1 LQVFRLILQKHRLS
15 RTIINGL
22 KNNQT
27 HQPGIMTDKPS
38 PPTLEE
44 LTLAYRELQK
54 NKMLIQHLTD
64 ENKILKRELQALKKN
79 ANQTKQNRQNLIANI
94 SHEIRT
100 PLHAIVGLSNSLK
113 DITDE
118 NDRKESIEIIENSAF
133 VLGAMISNIL
143 DTAKI
148 DSHNLKL
155 DVHPFNLKSLIKNLQ
170 TTFAYRLKNK
180 PVEFRIEIDEN
191 IPDLV
196 EGDEQKILHALF
208 NLLSNAER
216 FTEKGMIKLSVAVL
230 KSSHDKILTVFTI
243 EDTGR
248 GLSSDDPRLS
258 HERLDDYIEKRK
270 KLNKEGQGLGLP
282 ITSTLIKLLKGDVKI
297 DSDNKADPMQ
307 GSATVESNANNGVKI
322 TAVLPLKR
330 YVGNTNK
337 KKIVSTEDDTL
348 LSTLDIL
355 IAEDNSINRKYF
367 SILLNK
373 WNIQHTFVNNG
384 NEAIEKINKHDFD
397 LVLLDI
403 NMPELDGFE
412 TTEAIRKMK
421 DAKKSVVP
429 VIGVSASVLTE
440 YKVKGK
446 KAGMNYFLPKPF
458 KPEQLKELLAEFA
471 LEKQTQNDPFANES
485 MLSEYFGN
493 DYIAAEEIFKIFIEE
508 SIPEINNWEKLLQE
522 KGKRELGIRA
532 HALKS
537 VLEMLGL
544 SSLSEKCFELEQ
556 ACAFEEDDMQLKEK
570 IAHIQSATKKTEP
583 RIIKQYQFINKM
595 ANKHD

>member
-1 LQVFRLILQKHRLS
+1 
-15 RTIINGL
+15 
-22 KNNQT
+22 
-27 HQPGIMTDKPS
+27 
-38 PPTLEE
+38 
-44 LTLAYRELQK
+44 
-54 NKMLIQHLTD
+54 MLIQRLTD
-64 ENKILKRELQALKKN
+64 ENKTLKKELQALKKN
-79 ANQTKQNRQNLIANI
+79 ANQTKQNHQSLLANI

-148 DSHNLKL
+148 DSRNLKL
-155 DVHPFNLKSLIKNLQ
+155 NIHPFNLKTLIKNLQ
-170 TTFAYRLKNK
+170 TTFTYRLKNK
-180 PVEFRIEIDEN
+180 PVEFKIEIDEN
-191 IPDLV
+191 LPDLV

-208 NLLSNAER
+208 NMLSNAER
-216 FTEKGMIKLSVAVL
+216 FTEHGMIKLSVAVL
-230 KSSHDKILTVFTI
+230 KYFHDKILTVFTI
-243 EDTGR
+243 EDTGT
-248 GLSSDDPRLS
+248 GLASDNPFLS
-258 HERLDDYIEKRK
+258 YERWEDYVEKRR
-270 KLNKEGQGLGLP
+270 KLNKDGQGLGLP

-297 DSDNKADPMQ
+297 DSDDKPGPMQ
-307 GSATVESNANNGVKI
+307 GNATVESNANNGVKI

-330 YVGNTNK
+330 YMGNNDK
-337 KKIVSTEDDTL
+337 KKVVAVEDDTL
-348 LSTLDIL
+348 LSTVNVL

-373 WNIQHTFVNNG
+373 WNIVHTFVNNG
-384 NEAIEKINKHDFD
+384 NEAIEKINTHDFD

-421 DAKKSVVP
+421 DVKKNAIP

-440 YKVKGK
+440 YKIKGK
-446 KAGMNYFLPKPF
+446 NVGMNYFLSKPF
-458 KPEQLKELLAEFA
+458 KPEQLKELLTEFA
-471 LEKQTQNDPFANES
+471 MKKQTEDNPFANDS
-485 MLSEYFGN
+485 MFSEYFGN
-493 DYIAAEEIFKIFIEE
+493 DYVAAEEIFKIFIEE

-522 KGKRELGIRA
+522 KGKRALGIRA

-544 SSLSEKCFELEQ
+544 SSISEKCFELEQ
-556 ACAFEEDDMQLKEK
+556 ACAFDEEDMLLKEK
-570 IAHIQSATKKTEP
+570 IEHIKSKVKKTEP
-583 RIIKQYQFINKM
+583 GMIKQYQFISKM

>member
-1 LQVFRLILQKHRLS
+1 M
-15 RTIINGL
+15 

-27 HQPGIMTDKPS
+27 QQPGIISDKPS
-38 PPTLEE
+38 PPSLEE

-54 NKMLIQHLTD
+54 NKMLVQQLTAQ
-64 ENKILKRELQALKKN
+64 NKTLKKELQALKKN
-79 ANQTKQNRQNLIANI
+79 ANQTKQNQQNLLANI

-118 NDRKESIEIIENSAF
+118 NDRKENIAIIENSAF

-155 DVHPFNLKSLIKNLQ
+155 DIHPFNLRSLIKNLQ
-170 TTFAYRLKNK
+170 TTFIYRLKNK
-180 PVEFRIEIDEN
+180 PVEVKIEIDEN
-191 IPDLV
+191 LPDLV

-230 KSSHDKILTVFTI
+230 KSLHDKILTVFTI

-248 GLSSDDPRLS
+248 GLSSDDPALS
-258 HERLDDYIEKRK
+258 YERLEDYIKKRR
-270 KLNKEGQGLGLP
+270 KLNKEGRGLGLP
-282 ITSTLIKLLKGDVKI
+282 VTNTLIKLLKGDVKI
-297 DSDNKADPMQ
+297 GSDNRPGPME
-307 GSATVESNANNGVKI
+307 GSATLESNANNGVKV
-322 TAVLPLKR
+322 TAVIPLKR
-330 YVGNTNK
+330 YRGKNDER
-337 KKIVSTEDDTL
+337 KIVSGEDDTV

-355 IAEDNSINRKYF
+355 IAEDNNINRKYF

-373 WNIQHTFVNNG
+373 WNIPHIFVNNG
-384 NEAIEKINKHDFD
+384 NEAIEKINTHDFD
-397 LVLLDI
+397 IVLLDI

-412 TTEAIRKMK
+412 TTEAIRKME
-421 DAKKSVVP
+421 DAKKSAVP

-446 KAGMNYFLPKPF
+446 KVGMNYFLSKPF

-471 LEKQTQNDPFANES
+471 IQKQTQNDPFANEG

-522 KGKRELGIRA
+522 KGNRELGIRA
-532 HALKS
+532 HAIKS

-544 SSLSEKCFELEQ
+544 SSISEKCFELEQ
-556 ACAFEEDDMQLKEK
+556 ACAFGEENTLLKEK
-570 IAHIQSATKKTEP
+570 IGHIKSTIKKTEP
-583 RIIKQYQFINKM
+583 RIIKQYQFISKM

>member
-1 LQVFRLILQKHRLS
+1 
-15 RTIINGL
+15 L

-27 HQPGIMTDKPS
+27 HQQDIITGKSS
-38 PPTLEE
+38 PLSLED
-44 LTLAYRELQK
+44 LAHAYTELQE
-54 NKMLIQHLTD
+54 NKMLIQHLT
-64 ENKILKRELQALKKN
+64 EQNKTLKKELQALKKN
-79 ANQTKQNRQNLIANI
+79 ANQAKQNQQNLLANI

-148 DSHNLKL
+148 DSRNVKL
-155 DVHPFNLKSLIKNLQ
+155 EAHPFNLKTLIKNLQ
-170 TTFAYRLKNK
+170 TTFTYRLKNK
-180 PVEFRIEIDEN
+180 PVEFKIEVDEN

-196 EGDEQKILHALF
+196 EGDEQKLLHVLF

-216 FTEKGMIKLSVAVL
+216 FTESGMIKLSVAVL
-230 KSSHDKILTVFTI
+230 KSLQDKILTTFTI

-248 GLSSDDPRLS
+248 GLSSDDPHLS
-258 HERLDDYIEKRK
+258 HERLEDYIENRR
-270 KLNKEGQGLGLP
+270 KLNKEGLGLGLP

-297 DSDNKADPMQ
+297 DSDNRPDPME
-307 GSATVESNANNGVKI
+307 GSATVESNVNNGVKI

-330 YVGNTNK
+330 YRGKNDER
-337 KKIVSTEDDTL
+337 KIVPAEDDTL
-348 LSTLDIL
+348 LSTLNVL
-355 IAEDNSINRKYF
+355 IAEDNNINRKYF

-373 WNIQHTFVNNG
+373 WGIHHTFVNNG
-384 NEAIEKINKHDFD
+384 NEAIEKINTHDFD

-412 TTEAIRKMK
+412 TTEAIRKME
-421 DAKKSVVP
+421 DAKKCSVP

-440 YKVKGK
+440 YKIKGK
-446 KAGMNYFLPKPF
+446 KVGMNYFLSKPF
-458 KPEQLKELLAEFA
+458 KPEQLKELLTEFA
-471 LEKQTQNDPFANES
+471 MKKQKEDDPFSNDN
-485 MLSEYFGN
+485 MLGEYFGN
-493 DYIAAEEIFKIFIEE
+493 DYVAAAEIFKIFIEE
-508 SIPEINNWEKLLQE
+508 SIPEINNWEELLQE
-522 KGKRELGIRA
+522 KGTRELGIRS

-544 SSLSEKCFELEQ
+544 SSLSENCFELEQ
-556 ACAFEEDDMQLKEK
+556 ACAFGEAHNLLKEK
-570 IAHIQSATKKTEP
+570 IEHIKSEIKKTEP
-583 RIIKQYQFINKM
+583 RIKKQYQFISKMPNK
-595 ANKHD
+595 ND